1 MARAAPA
8 VVLQL
13 GDLGG
18 QGSRPGVLQGLAWAL
33 VSRAVPTL
41 GLFLGQR
48 GHGHLPAGV
57 RRAPLTRRLPGDR
70 SVTPLDAFDRAR
82 PLRLLLFAARP
93 ARGGVQLNLLLAGLL
108 SQEQT
113 QVLDVIAV

>member
-1 MARAAPA
+1 MARAALA

-33 VSRAVPTL
+33 VPRAVPAL

-48 GHGHLPAGV
+48 GHGRLSVGV
-57 RRAPLTRRLPGDR
+57 RRA
-70 SVTPLDAFDRAR
+70 PLDAFDRAR

-93 ARGGVQLNLLLAGLL
+93 ARGGLQLNLLLTGLL
-108 SQEQT
+108 GQEQT